1 MNQIGSSFGRLVVIK
16 KGDTH
21 RFPSGKTASKWIC
34 KCSCGNEI
42 SVMWSHLT
50 SGHTQSCGC
59 FREEARK
66 TISRTHG
73 MAKTPEYNIWCAMR
87 ARVGNPNNRH
97 FKHYGGRGI
106 KVCEEWDKSFEKF
119 FSDMGPRP
127 TSRHT
132 IERINTNGDYEPQN
146 TKWDTYKNQQRNR
159 RNNHIIEVD
168 GVSKCLTEWAD
179 ISGINW
185 STIRKRIVLGWE
197 PKDAVFKKVR

>member
-1 MNQIGSSFGRLVVIK
+1 
-16 KGDTH
+16 
-21 RFPSGKTASKWIC
+21 
-34 KCSCGNEI
+34 
-42 SVMWSHLT
+42 MWSHLR

-87 ARVGNPNNRH
+87 ARVGNSNNRH

-106 KVCEEWDKSFEKF
+106 KVCKEWDKSFEKF

-159 RNNHIIEVD
+159 RNNHLIEVD

-185 STIRKRIVLGWE
+185 STIRRRIVLGWE

>member
-1 MNQIGSSFGRLVVIK
+1 MNQIGSNFGRLVVIK
-16 KGDTH
+16 KSDTH

-42 SVMWSHLT
+42 SVMWSHLR

-106 KVCEEWDKSFEKF
+106 KVCKEWDKSFEKF

-132 IERINTNGDYEPQN
+132 IERINTNGDYAP
-146 TKWDTYKNQQRNR
+146 
-159 RNNHIIEVD
+159 
-168 GVSKCLTEWAD
+168 L
-179 ISGINW
+179 
-185 STIRKRIVLGWE
+185 IVTG
-197 PKDAVFKKVR
+197 KQIGRAHV